1 MESTDKPTT
10 ESRKTIRTFAAASF
24 LNDMGS
30 DMIYPVWPMFLTT
43 VLGANMAVLGLIDGI
58 GDAIVSISQALSGYY
73 SDKLK
78 KRKIFIWIGYLFGSM
93 SRFGYAVSVTWQW
106 IIPFRILDR
115 AGKIRSAPRDAV
127 VADISTMSNRG
138 TNFGLLRTMDNLG
151 AVVGILLC
159 IGLAQFLDYRT
170 IFYLASIP
178 SFLGAMLILTRIRE
192 HKAEKIKVFKG
203 VKLTDFD
210 KNFRL
215 FLVLSAVFALGSFS
229 YSFLL
234 IFAKEHGFKMS
245 FVPVLYL
252 IFTAV
257 ASLVSLPFGKMAD
270 KIGRKKVM
278 IISFVLWGLTC
289 LAAVAD
295 QSKVTVFALFVL
307 FGLHKGA
314 LEPVQKTFVSELA
327 PQQFRASA
335 LGGYQMVIGL
345 CALPA
350 SLVAGFLWESYSV
363 MVPFYFSMVLSLVAV
378 VLMGFIKENRKKIS

>member
-1 MESTDKPTT
+1 MESTEKPTK

-43 VLGANMAVLGLIDGI
+43 MLGANMTVLGLIDGI

-93 SRFGYAVSVTWQW
+93 SRLGYAVSLSWQW

-178 SFLGAMLILTRIRE
+178 SFIGAMLILTRIRE
-192 HKAEKIKVFKG
+192 HKAEKIKVYKG

-210 KNFRL
+210 KNFKL

-234 IFAKEHGFKMS
+234 IFAKEYGFKMS

-278 IISFVLWGLTC
+278 IISFILWGLTC
-289 LAAVAD
+289 LVAVAD
-295 QSKVTVFALFVL
+295 QSKVTVIAIFVL

-350 SLVAGFLWESYSV
+350 SMVAGLLWETYGV
-363 MVPFYFSMVLSLVAV
+363 LVPFYFSMGLSLVAV
-378 VLMGFIKENRKKIS
+378 ILMGFIREKREK

>member
-1 MESTDKPTT
+1 MKSNDNTPKESK
-10 ESRKTIRTFAAASF
+10 KTIRTFAAASF

-58 GDAIVSISQALSGYY
+58 GDAFVSISQALSGYY

-93 SRFGYAVSVTWQW
+93 SRLGYAISFSWQW

-115 AGKIRSAPRDAV
+115 AGKIRSAPRDAII
-127 VADISTMSNRG
+127 ADVSTVNNRG

-151 AVVGILLC
+151 ATVGIIIC

-170 IFYLASIP
+170 IFYLAAIP
-178 SFLGAMLILTRIRE
+178 SFVGAMLILIKIRE
-192 HKAEKIKVFKG
+192 HKAEKITVYKG
-203 VKLTDFD
+203 IKLNDLD
-210 KNFRL
+210 QNFRL
-215 FLVLSAVFALGSFS
+215 FLLLSAVFALGSFS

-234 IFAKEHGFKMS
+234 IFAKEYGFKMS

-252 IFTAV
+252 IFSAV
-257 ASLVSLPFGKMAD
+257 ASLVSLPFGKLAD
-270 KIGRKKVM
+270 MIGRKKVM
-278 IISFVLWGLTC
+278 LISFALWGLTC
-289 LAAVAD
+289 LAAIAD
-295 QSKVTVFALFVL
+295 QSKITVFALFVL

-327 PQQFRASA
+327 PKQFRASA

-350 SLVAGFLWESYSV
+350 SMVAGFLWETYGV
-363 MVPFYFSMVLSLVAV
+363 LFPFYFSIGLSMIAV
-378 VLMGFIKENRKKIS
+378 VLMGFIKEKGDK